1 MPAQTHSKYHSES
14 LSLTTTDVTT
24 VYTVP
29 NNYSSIV
36 KLLLVSNT
44 GSSNANITIEWY
56 HSADA
61 ETHTIMGNEQIAG
74 NSHEKLLAADAP
86 MFLHAGDIL
95 KATAGTANVFEMTI
109 SAEEFYDPN
118 RG

>member
-14 LSLTTTDVTT
+14 LSLTTTNATT

-44 GSSNANITIEWY
+44 GSSNANVTIEWY
-56 HSADA
+56 HSEDD

-86 MFLHAGDIL
+86 MFLHAGDII
-95 KATAGTANVFEMTI
+95 KATAGTANTLEMTI